1 MMQTTHSN
9 IQHKVAKLQANSL
22 RLKRELFLLHRHVK
36 AFHHPL
42 LETWEADMLTRL
54 IEMVYTRQCLR
65 LPGGISVG
73 DVLFTE
79 RDLLSRAYNIAAR
92 RIRIDT
98 LWSLGLSDKYHEALK
113 RYDEVSFHFVS
124 KFPCLNVFQVTIYR
138 SSNPFETEAPF
149 ARWLVTEKE
158 KRPQVYEF
166 WSKLFPVC
174 CGRTVEECSAL

>member
-113 RYDEVSFHFVS
+113 RYDEV
-124 KFPCLNVFQVTIYR
+124 TIYR